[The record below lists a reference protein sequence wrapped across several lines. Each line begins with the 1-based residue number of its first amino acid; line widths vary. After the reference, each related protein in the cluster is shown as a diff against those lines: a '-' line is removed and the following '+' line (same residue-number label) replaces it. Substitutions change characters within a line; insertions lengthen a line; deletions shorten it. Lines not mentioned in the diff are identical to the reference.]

1 MYLYD
6 YLEKYMKKARGL
18 GDNLETLR
26 FCVLSL
32 LKDKYGVIENIQVLE
47 IIHFGLLIYSS
58 MFF

>member
-1 MYLYD
+1 
-6 YLEKYMKKARGL
+6 MKKARGL